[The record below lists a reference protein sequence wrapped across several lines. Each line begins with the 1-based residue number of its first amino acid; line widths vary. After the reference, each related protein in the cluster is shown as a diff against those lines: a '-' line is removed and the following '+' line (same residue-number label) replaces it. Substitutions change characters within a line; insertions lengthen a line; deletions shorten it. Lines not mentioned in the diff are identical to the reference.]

1 MLINLGQS
9 AAGIGLGM
17 WAASTALMG
26 AGLDNL
32 ADASVDAKKSLRL
45 MQEHSQRADHPIL
58 ITIPETGY
66 LKGFT
71 VEVIAT
77 R

>member
-1 MLINLGQS
+1 LFLENM
-9 AAGIGLGM
+9 AE
-17 WAASTALMG
+17 
-26 AGLDNL
+26 
-32 ADASVDAKKSLRL
+32 ASVDAKKNLRL
-45 MQEHSQRADHPIL
+45 LAEHSQRADHPVL

>member
-1 MLINLGQS
+1 MAEIDEDDELGGLDASNATDRKILRTVLLINLGQS

-32 ADASVDAKKSLRL
+32 ADA
-45 MQEHSQRADHPIL
+45 
-58 ITIPETGY
+58 
-66 LKGFT
+66 
-71 VEVIAT
+71 
-77 R
+77 